1 MKTDKVEY
9 NTSYPVRFVQT
20 QKFEEL
26 TGITKLAVYAYV
38 KKGQWQEGVHYVKK
52 GRSMFID
59 LFEVDKWIGAQEK
72 RRKLR
77 RRGRNNRSNQFDLAK
92 K

>member
-1 MKTDKVEY
+1 
-9 NTSYPVRFVQT
+9 
-20 QKFEEL
+20 
-26 TGITKLAVYAYV
+26 
-38 KKGQWQEGVHYVKK
+38 
-52 GRSMFID
+52 MFID